1 MSNYLDEIKKE
12 NDIKK
17 IDPSRYDELAKE
29 IREFIINSVS
39 QSGGH
44 LASNLGAVD
53 LTIALHALLDFPN
66 DKIVWDVGHQCYT
79 HKILTGRKDDFDTL
93 RNFEG
98 LSGFPKRRESDCD
111 CFDTG
116 HSSTSISAALG
127 IAAAEKIDNKHN
139 KIVAIIGDGALT
151 GGMALEALNNV
162 AMLDRVFVIVLND
175 NNMSIS
181 ENVGGMSNYLSKFR
195 VGSKYNSF
203 KESVANTFGKIPKI
217 GDRLVRRAKNTKD
230 HFKNLVIPG
239 GGFFDDLGIT
249 YVGPIDGHD
258 IEGMMT
264 IFEKAFE
271 IDHPM
276 LIHIKTKKGYGY
288 KDAEDRPSIYHGV
301 SPFNVEDGVK
311 KSNDVTSYTDF
322 FADKIVELGEKDQN
336 IVTITAA
343 MPDGTGLS
351 KFAKAYPDRFFDVGI
366 AEEHA
371 VTFAAGLALQGKKPF
386 VCIYSSF
393 FQRAYDQILEDVCL
407 QDLPVRLLFDR
418 AGLVGQDGETHQ
430 GIFDISFLSSMPNM
444 TIIAPNS
451 DQELI
456 DALDYA
462 KDYARPI
469 AVRYSRG
476 KAYHTDF
483 HAPFEYG
490 KSVVVHKGSDVCVI
504 AVGNI
509 YEEASKARVK
519 LKEEGKRIS
528 LVNARFIKPL
538 DTEMIKEMANSHKA
552 IIVVEEGI
560 KKGGYGE
567 AVETYIQENG
577 LDVKVEVIAIEDK
590 FIEHGNVNELRTQIG
605 ITSEDILNK
614 VKEYLV

>member
-1 MSNYLDEIKKE
+1 MSNYLDEIKKA

-29 IREFIINSVS
+29 IRQFILDSVS
-39 QSGGH
+39 HSGGH
-44 LASNLGAVD
+44 LASNLGAVE
-53 LTIALHALLDFPN
+53 LTIALHALLDLPE

-79 HKILTGRKDDFDTL
+79 HKILTGRKDDFATL
-93 RNFEG
+93 RNYEG

-127 IAAAEKIDNKHN
+127 IASANKIDDKDNKV
-139 KIVAIIGDGALT
+139 VAVIGDGALT

-162 AMLDRVFVIVLND
+162 AALDRNFVIILND

-181 ENVGGMSNYLSKFR
+181 KNVGGMSNYLSKVR
-195 VGSKYNSF
+195 AGSKYNRF
-203 KESVANTFGKIPKI
+203 KEGVANVIGKVPKI
-217 GDRLVRRAKNTKD
+217 GDRLVRRTKNTKD
-230 HFKNLVIPG
+230 HLKNLIIPG

-249 YVGPIDGHD
+249 YLGPIDGHD
-258 IEGMMT
+258 VEGMLN

-271 IDHPM
+271 IDHPI
-276 LIHIKTKKGYGY
+276 LIHVKTKKGYGY
-288 KDAEDRPSIYHGV
+288 KHAEKDPSSYHGV
-301 SPFNVEDGVK
+301 SPFDVKDGVK
-311 KSNDVTSYTDF
+311 KSDEVTSYTDY
-322 FADKIVELGEKDQN
+322 FAEKIVDIAEEDKS
-336 IVTITAA
+336 IVAITAA

-351 KFAKAYPDRFFDVGI
+351 KFAKKYPDRFFDVGI

-371 VTFAAGLALQGKKPF
+371 VTFAAGLALEGKKPF

-393 FQRAYDQILEDVCL
+393 FQRAYDQILQDVCL
-407 QDLPVRLLFDR
+407 QDLPVKLLFDR

-430 GIFDISFLSSMPNM
+430 GIFDIAYLSSMPNM
-444 TIIAPNS
+444 TILAPNS
-451 DQELI
+451 DQELM
-456 DALDYA
+456 DAIDYA

-469 AVRYSRG
+469 AIRYSRG
-476 KAYHTDF
+476 AAYHTDF
-483 HAPFEYG
+483 KEKFEYG
-490 KSVVVHKGSDVCVI
+490 KSVVVHQGEDVCVI

-509 YEEASKARVK
+509 YEEASKARLK
-519 LKEEGKRIS
+519 LKDEGKRIS

-538 DTEMIKEMANSHKA
+538 DTEMIKDMASKHKA

-567 AVETYIQENG
+567 AVEIFIQENN
-577 LDVKVEVIAIEDK
+577 LDVNVETIAIEDK
-590 FIEHGNVNELRTQIG
+590 FIEHGKVDQLRSQIG
-605 ITSEDILNK
+605 ISSEDIISK
-614 VKEYLV
+614 VKKYL

>member
-1 MSNYLDEIKKE
+1 MSNYLDEIKKA

-17 IDPSRYDELAKE
+17 IDPSRYDELAEE
-29 IREFIINSVS
+29 IRQFILDSVS
-39 QSGGH
+39 HSGGH
-44 LASNLGAVD
+44 LASNLGAVE
-53 LTIALHALLDFPN
+53 LTIALHALLDLPK

-79 HKILTGRKDDFDTL
+79 HKILTGRKDDFTTL
-93 RNFEG
+93 RNYEG

-127 IAAAEKIDNKHN
+127 IASANKIDNK
-139 KIVAIIGDGALT
+139 KDKVVAVIGDGALT
-151 GGMALEALNNV
+151 GGMAMEALNNV
-162 AMLDRVFVIVLND
+162 AALDRNFVIILND
-175 NNMSIS
+175 NSMSIS
-181 ENVGGMSNYLSKFR
+181 KNVGGMSNYLSKFR
-195 VGSKYNSF
+195 VGSKYNGF
-203 KESVANTFGKIPKI
+203 KEAIAKVLGKIPKI
-217 GDRLVRRAKNTKD
+217 GEKIVRRMKRTKD

-264 IFEKAFE
+264 IFEKTFE
-271 IDHPM
+271 IDHPI
-276 LIHIKTKKGYGY
+276 LIHVKTKKGYGY
-288 KDAEDRPSIYHGV
+288 EHAENDPSIYHGV
-301 SPFNVEDGVK
+301 SPFDVKDGVK
-311 KSNDVTSYTDF
+311 KSDAVTSYTDY
-322 FADKIVELGEKDQN
+322 FAEKIVEMAEEDKN

-371 VTFAAGLALQGKKPF
+371 VTFAAGLALEGKKPF

-393 FQRAYDQILEDVCL
+393 FQRAYDQILQDVCL
-407 QDLPVRLLFDR
+407 QDLPVKLLFDR

-430 GIFDISFLSSMPNM
+430 GIFDIAYLSSMPNM

-451 DQELI
+451 DQELM
-456 DALDYA
+456 DAIDYA
-462 KDYARPI
+462 KDFARPI
-469 AVRYSRG
+469 AIRYSRG
-476 KAYHTDF
+476 AAYHTDF
-483 HAPFEYG
+483 KEKFEYG
-490 KSVVVHKGSDVCVI
+490 KSVVVHEGEDVCVI

-509 YEEASKARVK
+509 YEEASKARLK
-519 LKEEGKRIS
+519 FKEEGKRIT

-538 DTEMIKEMANSHKA
+538 DTEMIKDMACKHKA

-560 KKGGYGE
+560 KRGGYGE
-567 AVETYIQENG
+567 AVEIFIQENN
-577 LDVKVEVIAIEDK
+577 LDVKVETIAIEDK
-590 FIEHGNVNELRTQIG
+590 FIEHGKVDQLRSQIG
-605 ITSEDILNK
+605 ISSDDIVSK
-614 VKEYLV
+614 VKKYL

>member
-1 MSNYLDEIKKE
+1 MSNYLDEIKKA

-17 IDPSRYDELAKE
+17 IDPSRYDELAAE
-29 IREFIINSVS
+29 IRQFILDSVS
-39 QSGGH
+39 HSGGH
-44 LASNLGAVD
+44 LASNLGAVE
-53 LTIALHALLDFPN
+53 LTIALHALLDLPK

-79 HKILTGRKDDFDTL
+79 HKILTGRKDDFATL
-93 RNFEG
+93 RNYEG

-127 IAAAEKIDNKHN
+127 IASANKIDNK
-139 KIVAIIGDGALT
+139 KDKVVAVIGDGALT
-151 GGMALEALNNV
+151 GGMAMEALNNV
-162 AMLDRVFVIVLND
+162 AALDRNFVIILND
-175 NNMSIS
+175 NSMSIS
-181 ENVGGMSNYLSKFR
+181 KNVGGMSNYLSKFR
-195 VGSKYNSF
+195 VGSKYNGF
-203 KESVANTFGKIPKI
+203 KEAIAKVLGKIPKI
-217 GDRLVRRAKNTKD
+217 GEKIVRRMKRTKD

-264 IFEKAFE
+264 IFEKTFE
-271 IDHPM
+271 IDHPI
-276 LIHIKTKKGYGY
+276 LIHVKTKKGHGY
-288 KDAEDRPSIYHGV
+288 EHAENAPSIYHGV
-301 SPFNVEDGVK
+301 SPFDVKDGVK
-311 KSNDVTSYTDF
+311 KSDAVTSYTDY
-322 FADKIVELGEKDQN
+322 FAEKIVEMAEEDKN
-336 IVTITAA
+336 IVAITAA

-371 VTFAAGLALQGKKPF
+371 VTFAAGLALEGKKPF

-407 QDLPVRLLFDR
+407 QDLPVKLLFDR

-430 GIFDISFLSSMPNM
+430 GIFDIAYLSSMPNM

-451 DQELI
+451 DQELM
-456 DALDYA
+456 DAIDYA
-462 KDYARPI
+462 KDFARPI
-469 AVRYSRG
+469 AIRYSRG
-476 KAYHTDF
+476 AAYHTDF
-483 HAPFEYG
+483 KEKFEYG
-490 KSVVVHKGSDVCVI
+490 KSVVVHKGEDVCVI

-509 YEEASKARVK
+509 YEEASKARLK
-519 LKEEGKRIS
+519 FKEEGKRIT

-538 DTEMIKEMANSHKA
+538 DTETIKDMASKHKA

-560 KKGGYGE
+560 KRGGYGE
-567 AVETYIQENG
+567 AVEIFIQENN
-577 LDVKVEVIAIEDK
+577 LDVKVETIAIEDK
-590 FIEHGNVNELRTQIG
+590 FIEHGKVDQLRSQIG
-605 ITSEDILNK
+605 ISSDDIVSK
-614 VKEYLV
+614 VKKYL

>member
-1 MSNYLDEIKKE
+1 MSNYLDEIKKA

-17 IDPSRYDELAKE
+17 IDPSRYDELAAE
-29 IREFIINSVS
+29 IRQFILDSVS
-39 QSGGH
+39 HSGGH
-44 LASNLGAVD
+44 LASNLGAVE
-53 LTIALHALLDFPN
+53 LTIALHALLDLPK

-79 HKILTGRKDDFDTL
+79 HKILTGRKDDFATL
-93 RNFEG
+93 RNYEG

-127 IAAAEKIDNKHN
+127 IASANKIDNK
-139 KIVAIIGDGALT
+139 KDKVVAVIGDGALT
-151 GGMALEALNNV
+151 GGMAMEALNNV
-162 AMLDRVFVIVLND
+162 AALDRNFVIILND
-175 NNMSIS
+175 NSMSIS
-181 ENVGGMSNYLSKFR
+181 KNVGGMSNYLSKFR
-195 VGSKYNSF
+195 VGSKYNGF
-203 KESVANTFGKIPKI
+203 KEAIAKVLGKIPKI
-217 GDRLVRRAKNTKD
+217 GEKIVRRMKRTKD

-264 IFEKAFE
+264 IFEKTFE
-271 IDHPM
+271 IDHPI
-276 LIHIKTKKGYGY
+276 LIHVKTKKGHGY
-288 KDAEDRPSIYHGV
+288 EHAENAPSIYHGV
-301 SPFNVEDGVK
+301 SPFDVKDGVK
-311 KSNDVTSYTDF
+311 KSDAVTSYTDY
-322 FADKIVELGEKDQN
+322 FAEKIVEMAEEDKN
-336 IVTITAA
+336 IVAITAA

-371 VTFAAGLALQGKKPF
+371 VTFAAGLALEGKKPF

-407 QDLPVRLLFDR
+407 QDLPVKLLFDR

-430 GIFDISFLSSMPNM
+430 GIFDIAYLSSMPNM

-451 DQELI
+451 DQELM
-456 DALDYA
+456 DAIDYA
-462 KDYARPI
+462 KDFARPI
-469 AVRYSRG
+469 AIRYSRG
-476 KAYHTDF
+476 AAYHTDF
-483 HAPFEYG
+483 KEKFEYG
-490 KSVVVHKGSDVCVI
+490 KSVVVHKGEDVCVI

-509 YEEASKARVK
+509 YEEASKARLK
-519 LKEEGKRIS
+519 FKEEGKRIT

-538 DTEMIKEMANSHKA
+538 DTEMIKDMASKHKA

-560 KKGGYGE
+560 KRGGYGE
-567 AVETYIQENG
+567 AVEIFIQENN
-577 LDVKVEVIAIEDK
+577 LDVKVETIAIEDK
-590 FIEHGNVNELRTQIG
+590 FIEHGKVDQLRSQIG
-605 ITSEDILNK
+605 ISSDDIVSK
-614 VKEYLV
+614 VKKYL

>member
-1 MSNYLDEIKKE
+1 MSNYLDEIKKA

-17 IDPSRYDELAKE
+17 IDPSRYDELADE
-29 IREFIINSVS
+29 IRQFILDSVS
-39 QSGGH
+39 HSGGH
-44 LASNLGAVD
+44 LASNLGAVE
-53 LTIALHALLDFPN
+53 LTIALHALLDLPK

-79 HKILTGRKDDFDTL
+79 HKILTGRKDDFVTL
-93 RNFEG
+93 RNYEG

-127 IAAAEKIDNKHN
+127 IASANKIDGK
-139 KIVAIIGDGALT
+139 KDKVVAVIGDGALT
-151 GGMALEALNNV
+151 GGMAMEALNNV
-162 AMLDRVFVIVLND
+162 AALDRNFVIILND
-175 NNMSIS
+175 NDMSIS
-181 ENVGGMSNYLSKFR
+181 KNVGGMSNYLSKFR
-195 VGSKYNSF
+195 VGSKYNDF
-203 KESVANTFGKIPKI
+203 KEAIAKVLGNIPKI
-217 GDRLVRRAKNTKD
+217 GEKIVRRMKRTKD

-264 IFEKAFE
+264 IFEKTFE
-271 IDHPM
+271 IDHPI
-276 LIHIKTKKGYGY
+276 LIHVKTKKGHGY
-288 KDAEDRPSIYHGV
+288 EHAENDPSSYHGV
-301 SPFNVEDGVK
+301 SPFDVNNGVK
-311 KSNDVTSYTDF
+311 KSDKVTSYTDYF
-322 FADKIVELGEKDQN
+322 SEKIVEMAEKDKN
-336 IVTITAA
+336 IVAITAA

-371 VTFAAGLALQGKKPF
+371 VTFAAGLALEGKKPF

-393 FQRAYDQILEDVCL
+393 FQRAYDQILQDVCL
-407 QDLPVRLLFDR
+407 QDLPVKLLFDR

-430 GIFDISFLSSMPNM
+430 GIFDIAYLSSMPNM

-451 DQELI
+451 DQELV
-456 DALDYA
+456 DAIDYA
-462 KDYARPI
+462 KDFARPI
-469 AVRYSRG
+469 AIRYSRG
-476 KAYHTDF
+476 AAYHTDF
-483 HAPFEYG
+483 KEKFKYG
-490 KSVVVHKGSDVCVI
+490 KSVVVHEGEDVCVI

-509 YEEASKARVK
+509 YEEASKARIK
-519 LKEEGKRIS
+519 FKEEGKRIT

-538 DTEMIKEMANSHKA
+538 DTEMIKDMASKHKA

-567 AVETYIQENG
+567 SVEIFIQENN
-577 LDVKVEVIAIEDK
+577 LNVEVETIAIEDK
-590 FIEHGNVNELRTQIG
+590 FIEHGKVDQLRTQIG
-605 ITSEDILNK
+605 ISSDDIVSK
-614 VKEYLV
+614 VKKYL

>member
-430 GIFDISFLSSMPNM
+430 GIFDIS
-444 TIIAPNS
+444 
-451 DQELI
+451 
-456 DALDYA
+456 
-462 KDYARPI
+462 
-469 AVRYSRG
+469 
-476 KAYHTDF
+476 
-483 HAPFEYG
+483 
-490 KSVVVHKGSDVCVI
+490 
-504 AVGNI
+504 
-509 YEEASKARVK
+509 
-519 LKEEGKRIS
+519 
-528 LVNARFIKPL
+528 
-538 DTEMIKEMANSHKA
+538 
-552 IIVVEEGI
+552 
-560 KKGGYGE
+560 
-567 AVETYIQENG
+567 
-577 LDVKVEVIAIEDK
+577 
-590 FIEHGNVNELRTQIG
+590 ELRTNINIVSQVRNKLYVLLG
-605 ITSEDILNK
+605 IFMLFRM
-614 VKEYLV
+614 